1 MESKHKNALIVALVA
16 VVLVMAVGY
25 AAFAQNLI
33 INGSAEITSTWDV
46 HMTQDNTQVTSN
58 AGNALATDPEGTVT
72 VGAGGAGATGTS
84 ATFTANLV
92 SPGDTVTFVVPIVN
106 TGTIN
111 AKLNTIKL
119 TSVIPDMQIDNG
131 ALTATTQDGNIKFT
145 VTSPGATVLSA
156 TNGQATVTVK
166 AEYVSLP
173 GGNTNA
179 QNQSASLTVTM
190 DYVQA

>member
-25 AAFAQNLI
+25 AAFAQNLV

-46 HMTQDNTQVTSN
+46 HMTQDNTQVTPN
-58 AGNALATDPEGTVT
+58 AGNASATAPDGTVT
-72 VGAGGAGATGTS
+72 VGAGGSGATGTS

-119 TSVIPDMQIDNG
+119 TSTTPDMQINDG
-131 ALTATTQDGNIKFT
+131 ELTATTQDGNIKFT
-145 VTSPGATVLSA
+145 VTSPGASVLSA

-166 AEYVSLP
+166 AEYVSLS

-179 QNQSASLTVTM
+179 NNQSASLTVTM